1 MSRAWWAVG
10 GVGLGAGFMYLADP
24 RSGRW
29 RRAHAQDKAVHV
41 AHEASGAAQLVA
53 RDMAHRTRGL
63 FFELLGRVR
72 HEDVDDATLAA
83 RVRAALGRVCSHPHS
98 VSVRCNQGRVYLEG
112 VILAAER
119 KRVLQRVR
127 RVRGVARVEDLLDAH
142 AQAGHHPD
150 LQGGVLRL
158 GDRPEFLQQ
167 HWSPAARFL
176 AVLGGA
182 GLVALGLL
190 RKGAV
195 GAALGGAGL
204 ATGLRGLT
212 NLELRRLTGLGAGR
226 QAFSFHKV
234 LHVNAPVE
242 EVFAF
247 WSMMEN
253 FPRFMSHVAE
263 VRKLRADTWHWK
275 VRGPAGMTF
284 QWDAV
289 VTRLAPNALLAWKS
303 VEGATI
309 ENAGIIRFQPE
320 GEGTRLDIRLSY
332 DPPVGAIGHAFA
344 RLLGADPRKQME
356 DDLRRF
362 KSLMELGRTAAPAL
376 VGRDTLPPLNPR
388 RPEPLVH

>member
-1 MSRAWWAVG
+1 
-10 GVGLGAGFMYLADP
+10 MYLADP

-29 RRAHAQDKAVHV
+29 RRAHVQDKAVHV
-41 AHEASGAAQLVA
+41 AHEAGDAAQIVA

-72 HEDVDDATLAA
+72 REDVDDATLAA
-83 RVRAALGRVCSHPHS
+83 RVRAALGRVCSHPHAI
-98 VSVRCNQGRVYLEG
+98 SVRCNQGRVFLEG

-119 KRVLQRVR
+119 KKVLRRVR
-127 RVRGVARVEDLLDAH
+127 RVRGVERVEDLLEAH
-142 AQAGHHPD
+142 AHAGHHPD
-150 LQGGVLRL
+150 LQGGVMRT
-158 GDRPEFLQQ
+158 GSRPEFLQQ
-167 HWSPAARFL
+167 HWSPSARFL

-182 GLVALGLL
+182 GLMALGFS
-190 RKGAV
+190 RRGVV

-204 ATGLRGLT
+204 AVGLRGLT

-226 QAFSFHKV
+226 RAITLHKD

-263 VRKLRADTWHWK
+263 VRKLTADLWHWK

-284 QWDAV
+284 QWDAL
-289 VTRLAPNALLAWKS
+289 VTRYAPNALLAWKS

-320 GEGTRLDIRLSY
+320 GQGTRLDIRLSY
-332 DPPVGAIGHAFA
+332 NPPVGAIGHAFA
-344 RLLGADPRKQME
+344 RLLGTDPRKQMD
-356 DDLRRF
+356 DDLLRF
-362 KSLMELGRTAAPAL
+362 KSLLELGKVTGQETVTRDSLTGLGART
-376 VGRDTLPPLNPR
+376 
-388 RPEPLVH
+388 PEPLMH

>member
-1 MSRAWWAVG
+1 MG

-41 AHEASGAAQLVA
+41 AHEAGDAAQIVA

-63 FFELLGRVR
+63 FYELLGRVR
-72 HEDVDDATLAA
+72 REDVDDATLAA
-83 RVRAALGRVCSHPHS
+83 RVRAALGRVCSHPHA
-98 VSVRCNQGRVYLEG
+98 VSVRCNQGRVFLEG

-119 KRVLQRVR
+119 KKVLR
-127 RVRGVARVEDLLDAH
+127 RVRQVRGVGRVEDLLEAH

-150 LQGGVLRL
+150 LQGGVMRV

-182 GLVALGLL
+182 GLMALGLS
-190 RKGAV
+190 RRGAL
-195 GAALGGAGL
+195 GAALGGSGL
-204 ATGLRGLT
+204 AVGLRGLT
-212 NLELRRLTGLGAGR
+212 NLELRRLTGLGTGR
-226 QAFSFHKV
+226 RAIAFHKD

-263 VRKLRADTWHWK
+263 VRKLAADVWHWK

-289 VTRLAPNALLAWKS
+289 VTRFVPNEVLAWKS

-332 DPPVGAIGHAFA
+332 NPPVGAIGHAFA
-344 RLLGADPRKQME
+344 RLLGADPRKQMD
-356 DDLRRF
+356 DDLLRF
-362 KSLMELGRTAAPAL
+362 KSLMELGKTTGQEPVTRDAL
-376 VGRDTLPPLNPR
+376 SGLNPR
-388 RPEPLVH
+388 KPEPMVH